1 MIEWAAWNSKHP
13 QQVYSNLDQTR
24 AFFLEQNLKRRSN
37 IPIYWNMMMFIEIK
51 VDLCMELS
59 NPPFCAIQPSFYMKS
74 SFARWMALEL
84 VFKRRFPLS
93 SLVIPIR
100 FLYGF
105 IFCTKISF
113 LQKHIVC
120 RVTNYVKVEL
130 EYLLWF
136 LKVAKT
142 YKLPLE
148 FYLQKKLSWVG
159 NTDLFK
165 NLYLPNLA
173 LQIARD

>member
-1 MIEWAAWNSKHP
+1 MLEWAAWNSKP
-13 QQVYSNLDQTR
+13 PEQVLVLQAHARLKKSS
-24 AFFLEQNLKRRSN
+24 FLEQNLKRLSN
-37 IPIYWNMMMFIEIK
+37 IPIYWNMMMFIQIK

-113 LQKHIVC
+113 CKSISCVDS
-120 RVTNYVKVEL
+120 VANYELKVEIDYQNL
-130 EYLLWF
+130 QIF
-136 LKVAKT
+136 VICQI
-142 YKLPLE
+142 YKLR
-148 FYLQKKLSWVG
+148 KLLLCVS
-159 NTDLFK
+159 LS
-165 NLYLPNLA
+165 
-173 LQIARD
+173 